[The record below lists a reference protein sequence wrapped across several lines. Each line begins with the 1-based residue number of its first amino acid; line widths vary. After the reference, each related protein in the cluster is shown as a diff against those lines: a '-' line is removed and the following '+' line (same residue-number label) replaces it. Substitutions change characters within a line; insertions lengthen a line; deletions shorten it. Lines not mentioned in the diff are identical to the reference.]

1 VAFQAEA
8 SACVRGVLLAQI
20 AFSAIGNAV
29 SPATAWLFPV
39 PHLTRLWP
47 WQVRD
52 TWTVAGRLGDVPGSF
67 IAAALLPALI
77 ITVLFYFD
85 HNVSSQMA
93 QQPEFNLVKGSAY
106 HWDFL
111 LLSALVRAKQGA
123 GSSCWLACMQ
133 ALQTTGSLQTVAA
146 DQAG

>member
-1 VAFQAEA
+1 M
-8 SACVRGVLLAQI
+8 
-20 AFSAIGNAV
+20 
-29 SPATAWLFPV
+29 
-39 PHLTRLWP
+39 
-47 WQVRD
+47 RD
-52 TWTVAGRLGDVPGSF
+52 TWAVADRLGDVPGSF

-123 GSSCWLACMQ
+123 GAGWPLCKPVRLQSVRKPLLPARPASAARVVSMMLQLSCSVYPTWLAE
-133 ALQTTGSLQTVAA
+133 
-146 DQAG
+146 D